1 MTATL
6 TRAKW
11 VNTCSASECWSF
23 AGMGVLEQRCA
34 EPAIVI
40 VRVTGYDR
48 AGTAR
53 VTNEIIP
60 FGVRAVR
67 AGSHPFALDHLL
79 DHDPAVQA
87 FGIEVVEVRK
97 PLQ

>member
-1 MTATL
+1 
-6 TRAKW
+6 
-11 VNTCSASECWSF
+11 
-23 AGMGVLEQRCA
+23 MGVLEQRCA

-40 VRVTGYDR
+40 VRVTGYNS
-48 AGTAR
+48 AGAPL

-67 AGSHPFALDHLL
+67 PGSHPFSLDHLL
-79 DHDPAVQA
+79 DHDPAVKA